1 MQKNEIKLRT
11 IQADF
16 IIEYIVYK
24 LFYLWLFSAILNKAT
39 RRIIEGEGVG
49 GHTLY
54 NQVVVVIE
62 GYKGWSLQIQ
72 LFLVGWFL

>member
-39 RRIIEGEGVG
+39 RSIIEGEGVG

-62 GYKGWSLQIQ
+62 GYKGWSVQIQ